1 MPRSGERWRSSLT
14 KNRERCANSRPS
26 KGRLPVSEKPTSR
39 QNARSH
45 RPSRRPS
52 WPRGASVKF
61 APYSNAWVLRRP
73 SSRPNST
80 EIKDHD
86 QKATLKDAQARD
98 LRRQIE
104 ELRAQLARYAEAL
117 EEEDLAIGREKV
129 AARTREGLTYEKA
142 FSEVSTLLLSH
153 LKTKPEARDLLQESH
168 RGYPRPRCGQHPGR
182 EQAAVDD
189 SESVDCV
196 GPERDAEGGESSA
209 GGRLAAHRARARRLI
224 NHIQNGRILGEG
236 WEIDMTIRP
245 TSERINES
253 ENRNGHGRADAP
265 RGSRGDQGRGL
276 ALIDAVE
283 NAFGVCECDVN
294 GMIRRVN
301 DKLLGVLSTDR
312 DAIVGRRHSV
322 LLESDPSANQ
332 RWARLRGGETISVE
346 GERRDRDGRTVQVEA
361 VWIPLMAPGGGLD
374 AVVAL
379 VRDVTGKASRRQ
391 GMASAG
397 ARIAKQASNLS
408 ASGESLKE
416 LAMQMG
422 TSADET
428 SARAESWPRLRS
440 KSAEM
445 FRRWRRE
452 PKRCPPS
459 ESRDCAKSASAAA
472 NVANQAVKFAE
483 ATNTTVCKLGDS
495 SGEIGKV
502 IKVITRSLS
511 RRTCSPST
519 RQSRRPAPGG
529 GQGLRGRRQ

>member
-1 MPRSGERWRSSLT
+1 
-14 KNRERCANSRPS
+14 
-26 KGRLPVSEKPTSR
+26 
-39 QNARSH
+39 
-45 RPSRRPS
+45 
-52 WPRGASVKF
+52 
-61 APYSNAWVLRRP
+61 
-73 SSRPNST
+73 
-80 EIKDHD
+80 
-86 QKATLKDAQARD
+86 
-98 LRRQIE
+98 
-104 ELRAQLARYAEAL
+104 
-117 EEEDLAIGREKV
+117 
-129 AARTREGLTYEKA
+129 
-142 FSEVSTLLLSH
+142 
-153 LKTKPEARDLLQESH
+153 
-168 RGYPRPRCGQHPGR
+168 
-182 EQAAVDD
+182 
-189 SESVDCV
+189 
-196 GPERDAEGGESSA
+196 
-209 GGRLAAHRARARRLI
+209 
-224 NHIQNGRILGEG
+224 
-236 WEIDMTIRP
+236 MTIRP

-283 NAFGVCECDVN
+283 NAFGVCECDVD

-312 DAIVGRRHSV
+312 DAIVGRHHSV
-322 LLESDPSANQ
+322 LLESDPSADQ

-428 SARAESWPRLRS
+428 SARAGVVAAASEQVSRNVQTV
-440 KSAEM
+440 AAGTEEM
-445 FRRWRRE
+445 SSSIRE
-452 PKRCPPS
+452 I
-459 ESRDCAKSASAAA
+459 AKSASAAA
-472 NVANQAVKFAE
+472 NVANQAVKVAE

-502 IKVITRSLS
+502 IKVITSIAQQTNLLALNATIEAARAGEAGKGFAVVANEVKELAKETARATEDISHKIEAIQSATRGAVTAIDDIRKIINEINDIQHTIASAVEEQTATTNEMS
-511 RRTCSPST
+511 RNVAEAARGTTDIAQNMAGLAVAVQQTSKWVVST
-519 RQSRRPAPGG
+519 RAASSDIVGMAEVLSQLANEIKS
-529 GQGLRGRRQ
+529 